1 MPGLDPR
8 IPFEIQAIMAMVEK
22 ELAAHNKLNIQV
34 SIAIYL
40 SSPDSSGK
48 FVTNFKCQIYRFPS
62 LSYFSQW
69 NKMVARY
76 QVEAVNLVPIRKKH
90 PKHPLFMILIT
101 WMTHTSDISDDW
113 IIVPFWPC
121 ILVTFFTFYAL

>member
-1 MPGLDPR
+1 MQELDPR
-8 IPFEIQAIMAMVEK
+8 IPLGIQAIMAMVEK
-22 ELAAHNKLNIQV
+22 ELVAHNKLNIQV
-34 SIAIYL
+34 SIDIYL

-48 FVTNFKCQIYRFPS
+48 FVTILNVK
-62 LSYFSQW
+62 SYFSQW
-69 NKMVARY
+69 NKMAARY
-76 QVEAVNLVPIRKKH
+76 QVEVVNLVPIRKRC

-101 WMTHTSDISDDW
+101 QMTHTSDVLDDW